1 MKRNTI
7 LSIILSIFI
16 IASCRH
22 KQGHVE
28 PAKANDPLSMAILY
42 NYYSSEYK
50 ALAYQAFNEGKEYLS
65 FIASNSKPSEM
76 AVVVDIDET
85 VLDNSP
91 YQAKA
96 IVDGF
101 SYPEQWNEW
110 CNLAEA
116 KPVPGS
122 LEFLKFADSL
132 GFGIFY
138 ISNRKKD
145 FVLEGTIK
153 NLLNEGFPQVSIE
166 TVMLREEESEDNPN
180 PSDKE
185 SRRNIVRGKGLE
197 IILLAGDNLGDF
209 FTDNSNLSARDSL
222 VLSNKIFFGNRYLV
236 LPNPM
241 YGNWPASIGLNGS
254 PDSIMARLRV
264 IVRF

>member
-1 MKRNTI
+1 MKRNI
-7 LSIILSIFI
+7 IYSIIISILI
-16 IASCRH
+16 IASCGD
-22 KQGHVE
+22 KQGHTE
-28 PAKANDPLSMAILY
+28 PSKANDPLSMAILY

-50 ALAYQAFNEGKEYLS
+50 ALAYQAFNGGKAYLS
-65 FIASNSKPSEM
+65 FIASNNKPSEM

-101 SYPEQWNEW
+101 SYPEKWNEW

-122 LEFLKFADSL
+122 LEFLNFADSL
-132 GFGIFY
+132 GFRIFY

-145 FVLEGTIK
+145 FVLKSTIK
-153 NLLNEGFPQVSIE
+153 NLLNEGFPQVSME
-166 TVMLREEESEDNPN
+166 TVMLREQESEDNPN

-185 SRRNIVRGKGLE
+185 SRRKVVRNLGLE

-209 FTDNSNLSARDSL
+209 FTDNDNLSTRDSL
-222 VLSNKIFFGNRYLV
+222 VLSNKLHFGNRYLV

-241 YGNWPASIGLNGS
+241 YGNWPAAIGLNAS
-254 PDSIMARLRV
+254 PDSILARLREMS
-264 IVRF
+264 F